1 MWLFKTT
8 FVWNFLPQKVHFFL
22 TDNFFI
28 GSQEEEEHNLPP
40 HILESGRAWRLR
52 RGQSR
57 LLLLREQ
64 DGLALPGNDD
74 AECAVD

>member
-8 FVWNFLPQKVHFFL
+8 FVLIFLPQKVHLFW

-40 HILESGRAWRLR
+40 HILESGRA
-52 RGQSR
+52 
-57 LLLLREQ
+57 
-64 DGLALPGNDD
+64 
-74 AECAVD
+74 